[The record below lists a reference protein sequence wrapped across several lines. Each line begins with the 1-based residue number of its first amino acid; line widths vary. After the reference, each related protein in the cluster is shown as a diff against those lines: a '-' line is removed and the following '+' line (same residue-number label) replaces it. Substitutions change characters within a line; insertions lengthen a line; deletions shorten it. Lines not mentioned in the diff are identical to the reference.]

1 MYERFHARAA
11 TAVLKPGVREV
22 AMLAEVT
29 PNTVSRAGQ
38 DEAGAR
44 GPQPV
49 TIEAIKRDYEERGI
63 IFVNDDPIP
72 YGGPG

>member
-1 MYERFHARAA
+1 
-11 TAVLKPGVREV
+11 
-22 AMLAEVT
+22 MLAEVT

-38 DEAGAR
+38 DEAGTR

>member
-1 MYERFHARAA
+1 
-11 TAVLKPGVREV
+11 
-22 AMLAEVT
+22 MLAEVT

-63 IFVNDDPIP
+63 IFVNDGP
-72 YGGPG
+72 YTVWWTGVRLSK